1 MTTKP
6 DFEVG
11 IIGGGPAGS
20 AMASYL
26 AKEGID
32 CVIFER
38 MIFPRWHVGESLVP
52 SSTRVFH
59 DIGFLDKMEHSQFP
73 KKFGAAWTSAAQ
85 KRQYYTHNWE
95 GLEPAS
101 NVSFRLSERSQPDV
115 DQAYTWHVDRGEF
128 DNMLLHHAH
137 ELGTHVYE
145 GVSVKHADFSDPDVV
160 RLTYGMGNRDAET
173 TVRMLV
179 DATGRKTLIGNQM
192 KWRIKDDVF
201 NQYAIHSWFGGY
213 DRLTL
218 AKEAEMQNYI
228 FIHFLPVTNT
238 WVWQIPISE
247 EVTSV
252 GVVTQKQN
260 FAGSKASREQFFWDT
275 LGSRPELQSGLRAS
289 EQVRPLRD
297 EGDYSYAMKQ
307 IADDRLILIG
317 DAARFVDP
325 IFSTG
330 VSIALNSSRFASW
343 DLIPALE
350 SGNLSRES
358 FERFE
363 TTMGRGVKNWYN
375 FISVYYRLNVLFTA
389 FVRDPRYRLDVLKLL
404 QGDVYDGQEPE
415 VLALMRER
423 VTAVEQNER
432 HPWHTLLGDL
442 TADAFVE
449 AAFQAVS

>member
-1 MTTKP
+1 MSTKP

-20 AMASYL
+20 SMAAYL
-26 AKEGID
+26 AREGID

-59 DIGFLDKMEHSQFP
+59 DIGFLDKMENSAFP
-73 KKFGAAWTSAAQ
+73 KKYGAAWTSAANRR
-85 KRQYYTHNWE
+85 KYYTHNWE
-95 GLEPAS
+95 GLEPSS
-101 NVSFRLSERSQPDV
+101 NVSFRLSERAQAGV
-115 DQAYTWHVDRGEF
+115 DQPYTWHVDRGEF
-128 DNMLLHHAH
+128 DNMLLHHAN
-137 ELGTHVYE
+137 ELGAHVYG

-160 RLTYGMGNRDAET
+160 RLTYGMGQRDAET

-213 DRLTL
+213 DRMNL
-218 AKEAEMQNYI
+218 AQDAEMRNYI

-247 EVTSV
+247 EITSV
-252 GVVTQKQN
+252 GVVTQKKN
-260 FAGSKASREQFFWDT
+260 FAGSKDSREQFFWET

-330 VSIALNSSRFASW
+330 VSIALNSARFASW

-358 FERFE
+358 FREFE

-404 QGDVYDGQEPE
+404 QGDVYDEEEPE
-415 VLALMRER
+415 VLGLMRER
-423 VTAVEQNER
+423 VAAVERNEK
-432 HPWHTLLGDL
+432 HPWHQLLGDL

-449 AAFQAVS
+449 AAFQSAS

>member
-1 MTTKP
+1 MSTKP

-20 AMASYL
+20 SMAAYL
-26 AKEGID
+26 AREGID

-59 DIGFLDKMEHSQFP
+59 DIGFLDKMENSAFP
-73 KKFGAAWTSAAQ
+73 KKYGAAWTSAANRR
-85 KRQYYTHNWE
+85 KYYTHNWE
-95 GLEPAS
+95 GLEPSS
-101 NVSFRLSERSQPDV
+101 NVSFRLSERAQAGV
-115 DQAYTWHVDRGEF
+115 DQPYTWHVDR
-128 DNMLLHHAH
+128 
-137 ELGTHVYE
+137 

-160 RLTYGMGNRDAET
+160 RLTYGMGQRDAET

-213 DRLTL
+213 DRMNL
-218 AKEAEMQNYI
+218 AQDAEMRNYI

-247 EVTSV
+247 EITSV
-252 GVVTQKQN
+252 GVVTQKKN
-260 FAGSKASREQFFWDT
+260 FAGSKDSREQFFWET
-275 LGSRPELQSGLRAS
+275 LGSRPELQSGLREA

-330 VSIALNSSRFASW
+330 VSIALNSARFASW

-358 FERFE
+358 FREFE

-404 QGDVYDGQEPE
+404 QGDVYDEEEPE
-415 VLALMRER
+415 VLGLMRER
-423 VTAVEQNER
+423 VAAVERNEK
-432 HPWHTLLGDL
+432 HPWHQLLGDL

-449 AAFQAVS
+449 AAFQSAS